1 MEKLLG
7 GLKIF
12 FVSGGG
18 GARAWR
24 GRVWAWSVIIGG
36 SIDPP
41 DPPMAAPLCW
51 IVGYQMIVFRLWYFW
66 IWDHASL
73 SR

>member
-41 DPPMAAPLCW
+41 DPSMAPAL
-51 IVGYQMIVFRLWYFW
+51 VTNDFKLDRG
-66 IWDHASL
+66 
-73 SR
+73 